1 MEELRLGKITTT
13 ELAEWFNTTAKN
25 LSKHKKDY
33 LKKLEPYCAFEPFH
47 GGINVTQIYKSI
59 YVKNKTYM
67 IAEEEFDKEWSASGL
82 DTCSNVANKI
92 CEKRCEELNV
102 QPATVAKHL
111 SQVRNTKYGKP
122 FSEKGGPEGH
132 CIYILCKK
140 DDNGQPIFLTEEEE
154 AIKKKLLKKWL
165 GNADEKTLLVKELI
179 SKGELSKEEAWS
191 YYSDIINLPRA
202 YTGFMGDFKA
212 ETGVQLIRGTLI
224 DKELKFIEDDNV
236 FIFD

>member
-1 MEELRLGKITTT
+1 MEELRLGKISNE
-13 ELAEWFNTTAKN
+13 ELAEWFLITPKN
-25 LSKHKKDY
+25 LSSHKGRY
-33 LKKLEPYCAFEPFH
+33 LKKLEEYCAFTPYR
-47 GGINVTQIYKSI
+47 GGVEVTEIYKYTYSKNKNLQIVREEFDSSWSSTGLDTCTRVASSI
-59 YVKNKTYM
+59 YVKR
-67 IAEEEFDKEWSASGL
+67 
-82 DTCSNVANKI
+82 SND
-92 CEKRCEELNV
+92 LTV
-102 QPATVAKHL
+102 QVSTTARHV
-111 SQVRNTKYGKP
+111 SQIRDEKYGKP